1 MANNNYIGV
10 FDSGIG
16 GLTVVKSI
24 LESMP
29 NENIIYFGDTAHVPY
44 GTRSKRQ
51 ITQYVLNDVRFL
63 NTFDIK
69 AIVIACNTADSIA
82 REAVEKAYPE
92 LPIFG
97 VVNPAARMAAVTTL
111 NGKIGVIATNATVSS
126 GAYDRAIAAY
136 NPDAVVYSEA
146 CPLLVPLVE
155 NGRFRTGDPVI
166 EIVLKEYLDPLVAKG
181 IDTLVL
187 GCTHYPLLSGTIKA
201 LYPDL
206 HIISSSNAAAAK
218 MLGTLI
224 EQKMTNEERGGHHKY
239 FVSDDAEG
247 VDKLARVFLGE
258 DLRGTFQQVDVDQIT
273 QEKRR
278 ALL

>member
-1 MANNNYIGV
+1 MSKNSYIGV

-24 LESMP
+24 VESMP
-29 NENIIYFGDTAHVPY
+29 GENIIYFGDTAHVPY

-51 ITQYVLNDVRFL
+51 ILQYVLSDVKFL

-82 REAVEKAYPE
+82 RQAVEDAYPDI
-92 LPIFG
+92 PVFG
-97 VVNPAARMAAVTTL
+97 VVDPASRMAAMGTK
-111 NGKIGVIATNATVSS
+111 NGKIGVIATNATVNSC
-126 GAYDRAIAAY
+126 AYDMAIAKY
-136 NPDAVVYSEA
+136 NKEATVYSAA

-155 NGRFRTGDPVI
+155 NGRFQIGDIVI
-166 EIVLKEYLDPLVAKG
+166 ETVLREYLDPLVEKG

-187 GCTHYPLLSGTIKA
+187 GCTHYPLLYDIICH
-201 LYPDL
+201 LYPEL
-206 HIISSSNAAAAK
+206 NVISSSDAAAAK

-224 EQKMTNEERGGHHKY
+224 QNDLCNEDPDSERKY

-247 VDKLARVFLGE
+247 VDALARVFMGDDLGGSF
-258 DLRGTFQQVDVDQIT
+258 RQVDIVD
-273 QEKRR
+273 
-278 ALL
+278 

>member
-24 LESMP
+24 IESMP

-44 GTRSKRQ
+44 GTRSPRQ
-51 ITQYVLNDVRFL
+51 VTEYVLSDVKFI

-82 REAVEKAYPE
+82 RSKVEE
-92 LPIFG
+92 LYDLPVFG
-97 VVNPAARMAAVTTL
+97 VVDPASKCAAEATK
-111 NGKIGVIATNATVSS
+111 NNKIGVIATNATIKSES
-126 GAYDRAIAAY
+126 YNKAIAKY
-136 NPDAVVYSEA
+136 NADAEVFGVP

-155 NGRFRTGDPVI
+155 NGRFQKGDIVI
-166 EIVLKEYLDPLVAKG
+166 ETVLREYLDPLVEKG

-187 GCTHYPLLSGTIKA
+187 GCTHYPLLMEIIEG
-201 LYPDL
+201 LYPSIN
-206 HIISSSNAAAAK
+206 IISSSGAAAE
-218 MLGTLI
+218 TLKKSL
-224 EQKMTNEERGGHHKY
+224 EENELVSDTENPDKKY

-247 VDKLARVFLGE
+247 FMRQAKVFMGDSLGGE
-258 DLRGTFQQVDVDQIT
+258 VKQVNID
-273 QEKRR
+273 
-278 ALL
+278 